1 MEGNF
6 IDHYPVRLRFATAR
20 HPFASEGDYCATAS
34 DEGEFYSARSRCQ
47 APG

>member
-1 MEGNF
+1 MDYGAKFKVCNEL

-20 HPFASEGDYCATAS
+20 HPN
-34 DEGEFYSARSRCQ
+34 ARKGTFLIQIPRL